1 MTPCAECGEPSKQTA
16 LFYTLAKGRHE
27 TKGFCSG
34 YCLQMFKESHKLWSL
49 VRSTVS
55 LAADLRAIA
64 KDHPLAVQRGI
75 MEAAADEIERL
86 NKMEKSR

>member
-1 MTPCAECGEPSKQTA
+1 MKPCTVCGEPSNQTA

-27 TKGFCSG
+27 TKDFCSG
-34 YCLQMFKESHKLWSL
+34 YCLQMFKESHKSWSL

-55 LAADLRAIA
+55 LASDLRAIA
-64 KDHPLAVQRGI
+64 KDHPLAAQRGI

-86 NKMEKSR
+86 SETGG